1 MIVKTYNGK
10 LNFGNIRVHSYQ
22 ELENLIDVYEDGLKK
37 LREVIKRYSIAT
49 PGDIFPNSSNALNEI
64 CAKVDELVD
73 EYEDLAIDVR
83 DLYIVS
89 SIINDYYIKASKGKD
104 KEEIFKEIV
113 VDENEALRK
122 ELGI

>member
-104 KEEIFKEIV
+104 KEEIFIR
-113 VDENEALRK
+113 LR
-122 ELGI
+122 EWLNR